1 MKKIGLCLTLLS
13 MIILLSSCQL
23 AKDDVILTPVIEE
36 KDLIGI
42 YLQMFDGS
50 DLNTPLL
57 PLFAEEGAYHFYHI
71 EDEQGGYSYI
81 RTVSGPFVLNLHTN
95 IRILDDTVNGVTTRT
110 QTIDYEFDVMI
121 SQEHINDLLYID
133 TIRMGETMELFGSSG
148 HMISGITMTSTYE
161 DDVILDDVP
170 THVTYKI
177 TFQVIDRLESVKLI
191 EMEEDHGML
200 LSTTLTE
207 AEESFEVSSN
217 TAYLILEETYE
228 KLDGSSYV
236 VRQIIS
242 KDQYVQLNFPN
253 EFGFV
258 TTDAILHIIFP
269 E

>member
-23 AKDDVILTPVIEE
+23 AKGYDSLTPDHTD

-42 YLQMFDGS
+42 YVQMYDSS

-57 PLFAEEGAYHFYHI
+57 PLFGEEGSYHFYHF
-71 EDEQGGYSYI
+71 EDEQAGFQFI
-81 RTVSGPFVLNLHTN
+81 NKASGPFVLNLDTN
-95 IRILDDTVNGVTTRT
+95 VHIYDDSFNGVITRT
-110 QTIDYEFDVMI
+110 QTIDYVFDVI
-121 SQEHINDLLYID
+121 LTIDSIDDLLFIH
-133 TIRMGETMELFGSSG
+133 TIHMGETMELFGSSG

-161 DDVILDDVP
+161 DDVILEDVP
-170 THVTYKI
+170 THVTFNI

-191 EMEEDHGML
+191 EMDEDHDML
-200 LSTTLTE
+200 LTTTLIE
-207 AEESFEVSSN
+207 AQESFEVSSN

-228 KLDGSSYV
+228 KLDGSTYLL
-236 VRQIIS
+236 RQIIS